1 MATEVKVPSMGESIT
16 SGILSA
22 WLVKDG
28 DFVEKDQPIYELET
42 DKITSEATAEVSGII
57 QFKVEQ
63 DAEVDIG
70 ATVAI
75 IDDSAKAPT
84 SNDAPKACEVKE
96 PVIESSAKTSIE
108 PTKEAIVEKPQEPE
122 HSEKVLSPASLK
134 HSIETQVDINQ
145 VQGTGK
151 DGRITKGDILSA
163 KATNDSPEKE
173 TKAAQLDS
181 LVNSTP
187 STSSDSSTRET
198 RKKMSPLRKKIAQR
212 LVNATQEA
220 ALLTTFNEVDMSR
233 VMQLRKTHQESFV
246 KRYGIKLG
254 FMSFFT
260 KAVVNAL
267 QSVPAVNARIEGK
280 LPLIEKRNIPK
291 EEAIAEGAM
300 SLFGEKY
307 GDTVRSIRFG
317 QSIELCGGTHVQNTG
332 DLWHFK
338 ITSEGAVAAGVRRI
352 EAITTEAVKSFY
364 FDNNRQFF
372 EMKGLLNNSKEPVKV
387 LKSLQDENAALK
399 KQIEQLLK
407 DKTTHLKNEL
417 KNQLEEI
424 DGIQFL
430 AIQVDLDAG
439 GIKNLAFE
447 LGNEFNR
454 LFLLFGTNIR
464 GKAILTCYISK
475 GIVSDKL
482 HAGTIVREL
491 GKYIHGGGGG
501 QPFFA
506 TAGGKN
512 PEGIQQALTAAKNY
526 LQR

>member
-70 ATVAI
+70 ATVAT

-84 SNDAPKACEVKE
+84 NNDAPKVSEVKE
-96 PVIESSAKTSIE
+96 PVIESSAKTSKV
-108 PTKEAIVEKPQEPE
+108 PTNEAVVEKPQEPE
-122 HSEKVLSPASLK
+122 HSEKVLSPASRK

-173 TKAAQLDS
+173 TKAAQLNS
-181 LVNSTP
+181 LVNSAP
-187 STSSDSSTRET
+187 STSSDSSIRET

-267 QSVPAVNARIEGK
+267 QSVPAVNARIEGDS
-280 LPLIEKRNIPK
+280 IVQQHYYDIG
-291 EEAIAEGAM
+291 IA
-300 SLFGEKY
+300 
-307 GDTVRSIRFG
+307 V
-317 QSIELCGGTHVQNTG
+317 GT
-332 DLWHFK
+332 
-338 ITSEGAVAAGVRRI
+338 E
-352 EAITTEAVKSFY
+352 
-364 FDNNRQFF
+364 
-372 EMKGLLNNSKEPVKV
+372 KGLLVPVV
-387 LKSLQDENAALK
+387 RDCEQKSFQE
-399 KQIEQLLK
+399 IEQSILDFAKDARDSKIQLK
-407 DKTTHLKNEL
+407 D
-417 KNQLEEI
+417 LEGGVFTISNGGIYGSMLSTPIINFPQPAILGLHNIQERAVVVNGEIVARPMMYLALSYDHRLI
-424 DGIQFL
+424 DGKEAVTFL
-430 AIQVDLDAG
+430 NHIKHAIENPD
-439 GIKNLAFE
+439 
-447 LGNEFNR
+447 R
-454 LFLLFGTNIR
+454 LLIGL
-464 GKAILTCYISK
+464 
-475 GIVSDKL
+475 
-482 HAGTIVREL
+482 
-491 GKYIHGGGGG
+491 
-501 QPFFA
+501 
-506 TAGGKN
+506 
-512 PEGIQQALTAAKNY
+512 
-526 LQR
+526 

>member
-57 QFKVEQ
+57 QFKVGQ

-70 ATVAI
+70 ATVAT

-84 SNDAPKACEVKE
+84 SNDAPKASEVKE
-96 PVIESSAKTSIE
+96 TVIESSAKTSIE
-108 PTKEAIVEKPQEPE
+108 PTEEAVVEKPQEPE
-122 HSEKVLSPASLK
+122 HSEKVLSPASRK

-187 STSSDSSTRET
+187 STSSDSSIRET

-267 QSVPAVNARIEGK
+267 QSVPAVNARIEGDS
-280 LPLIEKRNIPK
+280 IVQQHYYDIG
-291 EEAIAEGAM
+291 IA
-300 SLFGEKY
+300 
-307 GDTVRSIRFG
+307 V
-317 QSIELCGGTHVQNTG
+317 GT
-332 DLWHFK
+332 
-338 ITSEGAVAAGVRRI
+338 E
-352 EAITTEAVKSFY
+352 
-364 FDNNRQFF
+364 
-372 EMKGLLNNSKEPVKV
+372 KGLLVPVV
-387 LKSLQDENAALK
+387 RDCEQKSFQE
-399 KQIEQLLK
+399 IEQSILDFAKDARESKIQLK
-407 DKTTHLKNEL
+407 D
-417 KNQLEEI
+417 LEGGVFTISNGGIYGSMLSTPIINFPQPAILGLHNIQERAVVVNGEIVARPMMYLALSYDHRLI
-424 DGIQFL
+424 DGKEAVTFL
-430 AIQVDLDAG
+430 NHIKHAIENPD
-439 GIKNLAFE
+439 
-447 LGNEFNR
+447 R
-454 LFLLFGTNIR
+454 LLIGL
-464 GKAILTCYISK
+464 
-475 GIVSDKL
+475 
-482 HAGTIVREL
+482 
-491 GKYIHGGGGG
+491 
-501 QPFFA
+501 
-506 TAGGKN
+506 
-512 PEGIQQALTAAKNY
+512 
-526 LQR
+526 

>member
-70 ATVAI
+70 ATVAT

-84 SNDAPKACEVKE
+84 NNDASKVSEVKE
-96 PVIESSAKTSIE
+96 PVIESSAKTSKV
-108 PTKEAIVEKPQEPE
+108 PTNEAVVEKPQEPE
-122 HSEKVLSPASLK
+122 HSEKVLSPASRK

-181 LVNSTP
+181 LTNSTP
-187 STSSDSSTRET
+187 STSSDSSIRET

-267 QSVPAVNARIEGK
+267 QSVPAVNARIEGDS
-280 LPLIEKRNIPK
+280 IVQQHYYDIG
-291 EEAIAEGAM
+291 IA
-300 SLFGEKY
+300 
-307 GDTVRSIRFG
+307 V
-317 QSIELCGGTHVQNTG
+317 GT
-332 DLWHFK
+332 
-338 ITSEGAVAAGVRRI
+338 E
-352 EAITTEAVKSFY
+352 
-364 FDNNRQFF
+364 
-372 EMKGLLNNSKEPVKV
+372 KGLLVPVV
-387 LKSLQDENAALK
+387 RDCEQKSFQE
-399 KQIEQLLK
+399 IEQSILDFAKDARESKIQLK
-407 DKTTHLKNEL
+407 D
-417 KNQLEEI
+417 LEGGVFTISNGGIYGSMLSTPIINFPQPAILGLHNIQERAVVVNGEIVARPMMYLALSYDHRLI
-424 DGIQFL
+424 DGKEAVTFL
-430 AIQVDLDAG
+430 NHIKHAIENPD
-439 GIKNLAFE
+439 
-447 LGNEFNR
+447 R
-454 LFLLFGTNIR
+454 LLIGL
-464 GKAILTCYISK
+464 
-475 GIVSDKL
+475 
-482 HAGTIVREL
+482 
-491 GKYIHGGGGG
+491 
-501 QPFFA
+501 
-506 TAGGKN
+506 
-512 PEGIQQALTAAKNY
+512 
-526 LQR
+526 

>member
-70 ATVAI
+70 ATVAT

-84 SNDAPKACEVKE
+84 NNDAPKVSEVKE
-96 PVIESSAKTSIE
+96 PVIEPSAKTSIE
-108 PTKEAIVEKPQEPE
+108 PSKEAVVEKPQEPE
-122 HSEKVLSPASLK
+122 HSEKVLSPASRK

-187 STSSDSSTRET
+187 STSSDSSIRET

-267 QSVPAVNARIEGK
+267 QSVPAVNARIEGDS
-280 LPLIEKRNIPK
+280 IVQQHYYDIG
-291 EEAIAEGAM
+291 IA
-300 SLFGEKY
+300 
-307 GDTVRSIRFG
+307 V
-317 QSIELCGGTHVQNTG
+317 GT
-332 DLWHFK
+332 
-338 ITSEGAVAAGVRRI
+338 E
-352 EAITTEAVKSFY
+352 
-364 FDNNRQFF
+364 
-372 EMKGLLNNSKEPVKV
+372 KGLLVPVV
-387 LKSLQDENAALK
+387 RDCEQKSFQE
-399 KQIEQLLK
+399 IEQSILDFAKDARESKIQLK
-407 DKTTHLKNEL
+407 D
-417 KNQLEEI
+417 LEGGVFTISNGGIYGSMLSTPIINFPQPAILGLHNIQERAVVVNGEIVARPMMYLALSYDHRLI
-424 DGIQFL
+424 DGKEAVTFL
-430 AIQVDLDAG
+430 NHIKHAIENPD
-439 GIKNLAFE
+439 
-447 LGNEFNR
+447 R
-454 LFLLFGTNIR
+454 LLIGL
-464 GKAILTCYISK
+464 
-475 GIVSDKL
+475 
-482 HAGTIVREL
+482 
-491 GKYIHGGGGG
+491 
-501 QPFFA
+501 
-506 TAGGKN
+506 
-512 PEGIQQALTAAKNY
+512 
-526 LQR
+526 

>member
-70 ATVAI
+70 ATVAT

-84 SNDAPKACEVKE
+84 SNDAPKASEVKE
-96 PVIESSAKTSIE
+96 TVIESSAKTSIE
-108 PTKEAIVEKPQEPE
+108 PTKEAVVEKPQEPE
-122 HSEKVLSPASLK
+122 HSEKVLSPASRK

-187 STSSDSSTRET
+187 STSSDSSIRET

-267 QSVPAVNARIEGK
+267 QSVPAVNARIEGDS
-280 LPLIEKRNIPK
+280 IVQQHYYDIG
-291 EEAIAEGAM
+291 IA
-300 SLFGEKY
+300 
-307 GDTVRSIRFG
+307 V
-317 QSIELCGGTHVQNTG
+317 GT
-332 DLWHFK
+332 
-338 ITSEGAVAAGVRRI
+338 E
-352 EAITTEAVKSFY
+352 
-364 FDNNRQFF
+364 
-372 EMKGLLNNSKEPVKV
+372 KGLLVPVV
-387 LKSLQDENAALK
+387 RDCEQKSFQE
-399 KQIEQLLK
+399 IEQSILDFAKDARESKIKLK
-407 DKTTHLKNEL
+407 D
-417 KNQLEEI
+417 LEGGVFTISNGGIYGSMLSTPIINFPQPAILGLHNIQERAVVVNGEIVARPMMYLALSYDHRLI
-424 DGIQFL
+424 DGKEAVTFL
-430 AIQVDLDAG
+430 NHIKYAIANPD
-439 GIKNLAFE
+439 
-447 LGNEFNR
+447 R
-454 LFLLFGTNIR
+454 LLIGL
-464 GKAILTCYISK
+464 
-475 GIVSDKL
+475 
-482 HAGTIVREL
+482 
-491 GKYIHGGGGG
+491 
-501 QPFFA
+501 
-506 TAGGKN
+506 
-512 PEGIQQALTAAKNY
+512 
-526 LQR
+526 

>member
-70 ATVAI
+70 ATVAT

-84 SNDAPKACEVKE
+84 NKDAPKVSEVKE
-96 PVIESSAKTSIE
+96 PVIESSAKNSKVPSE
-108 PTKEAIVEKPQEPE
+108 EAVVEKPQEPK
-122 HSEKVLSPASLK
+122 HSEKVLSPASRK

-187 STSSDSSTRET
+187 STSSDSSIRET

-267 QSVPAVNARIEGK
+267 QSVPAVNARIEGDS
-280 LPLIEKRNIPK
+280 IVQQHYYDIG
-291 EEAIAEGAM
+291 IA
-300 SLFGEKY
+300 
-307 GDTVRSIRFG
+307 V
-317 QSIELCGGTHVQNTG
+317 GT
-332 DLWHFK
+332 
-338 ITSEGAVAAGVRRI
+338 E
-352 EAITTEAVKSFY
+352 
-364 FDNNRQFF
+364 
-372 EMKGLLNNSKEPVKV
+372 KGLLVPVV
-387 LKSLQDENAALK
+387 RDCEQKSFQE
-399 KQIEQLLK
+399 IEQSILDFAKDARESKIQLK
-407 DKTTHLKNEL
+407 D
-417 KNQLEEI
+417 LEGGVFTISNGGIYGSMLSTPIINFPQPAILGLHNIQERAVVVNGEIVARPMMYLALSYDHRLI
-424 DGIQFL
+424 DGKEAVTFL
-430 AIQVDLDAG
+430 NHIKHAIENPD
-439 GIKNLAFE
+439 
-447 LGNEFNR
+447 R
-454 LFLLFGTNIR
+454 LLIGL
-464 GKAILTCYISK
+464 
-475 GIVSDKL
+475 
-482 HAGTIVREL
+482 
-491 GKYIHGGGGG
+491 
-501 QPFFA
+501 
-506 TAGGKN
+506 
-512 PEGIQQALTAAKNY
+512 
-526 LQR
+526 

>member
-70 ATVAI
+70 ATVAT
-75 IDDSAKAPT
+75 IDDSVKAPT
-84 SNDAPKACEVKE
+84 SNDAPKASEVKE
-96 PVIESSAKTSIE
+96 TVIESSAKTSIE
-108 PTKEAIVEKPQEPE
+108 PTKEAVVDKPQEPE
-122 HSEKVLSPASLK
+122 HSEKVLSPASRK
-134 HSIETQVDINQ
+134 HSIETQVDMNQ

-187 STSSDSSTRET
+187 STSSDSSIRET

-267 QSVPAVNARIEGK
+267 QSVPAVNARIEGDS
-280 LPLIEKRNIPK
+280 IIQQHYYDIG
-291 EEAIAEGAM
+291 IA
-300 SLFGEKY
+300 
-307 GDTVRSIRFG
+307 V
-317 QSIELCGGTHVQNTG
+317 GT
-332 DLWHFK
+332 
-338 ITSEGAVAAGVRRI
+338 E
-352 EAITTEAVKSFY
+352 
-364 FDNNRQFF
+364 
-372 EMKGLLNNSKEPVKV
+372 KGLLVPVV
-387 LKSLQDENAALK
+387 RDCEQKSFQE
-399 KQIEQLLK
+399 IEQSILDFAKDARESKIQLK
-407 DKTTHLKNEL
+407 D
-417 KNQLEEI
+417 LEGGVFTISNGGIYGSMLSTPIINFPQPAILGLHNIQERAVVVNGEIVARPMMYLALSYDHRLI
-424 DGIQFL
+424 DGKEAVTFL
-430 AIQVDLDAG
+430 NHIKHAIENPD
-439 GIKNLAFE
+439 
-447 LGNEFNR
+447 R
-454 LFLLFGTNIR
+454 LLIGL
-464 GKAILTCYISK
+464 
-475 GIVSDKL
+475 
-482 HAGTIVREL
+482 
-491 GKYIHGGGGG
+491 
-501 QPFFA
+501 
-506 TAGGKN
+506 
-512 PEGIQQALTAAKNY
+512 
-526 LQR
+526 